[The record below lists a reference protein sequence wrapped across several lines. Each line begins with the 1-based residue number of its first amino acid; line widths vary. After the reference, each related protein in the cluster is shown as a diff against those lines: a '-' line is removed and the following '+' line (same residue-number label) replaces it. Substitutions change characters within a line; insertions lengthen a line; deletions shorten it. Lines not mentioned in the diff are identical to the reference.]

1 MGVCGRWRMLMLA
14 TLLHF
19 AGAQPLLGQ
28 NSGKP
33 DVMPSP
39 VNEDARQESPAAD
52 IRDAINENLVSPISG
67 DETAAEPPPEELVV
81 PEKPVQGEEPW
92 YRRFESATKTVQSLP
107 DLLPGLR
114 GRGWIHFGR
123 VEGEYAY
130 FTGGVLDDETGFN
143 FRSLRGGLI
152 RQLNDTTT
160 LKFEIDATD
169 GDSNWVDL
177 WARFRTRWGVFTV
190 GNQRV
195 AQTLVNQTS
204 RLSRTFMEVPLPAD
218 AFGLG
223 RRLGAGW
230 DMHRWKLGG
239 HLTVFGRDMNEDIGK
254 FGYGGRFYL
263 NPTKTRFSMFHL
275 GLSAVQE
282 KMDRDARFRAYPE
295 TRVTDIRLIDT
306 GRHSEVDTQS
316 IVGLEVAAARDSYSF
331 RSEYFVAEW
340 DRGDLKDP
348 RFKGFYLQANWAVT
362 GEAFKY
368 AEGKF
373 LRIRPERSIG
383 AFEIAIR
390 YSRLNLNDLNIRGG
404 EQRNTSIAL
413 NWYGPG
419 NQLRVQSSLI
429 HYATDEIAGNEDDYV
444 AQIRCQIHW

>member
-1 MGVCGRWRMLMLA
+1 MAGRWRMLMLA
-14 TLLHF
+14 TLLQCVGVQ
-19 AGAQPLLGQ
+19 ALLAQ
-28 NSGKP
+28 NKSEP
-33 DVMPSP
+33 DVIPNP
-39 VNEDARQESPAAD
+39 ANENAGQESQAAD
-52 IRDAINENLVSPISG
+52 IRDTINENLVSPISD
-67 DETAAEPPPEELVV
+67 DEAAAEPPSEEVAV
-81 PEKPVQGEEPW
+81 PEQAAEEEEPW
-92 YRRFESATKTVQSLP
+92 YRRFESATETVQTLP

-123 VEGEYAY
+123 IEGEFGH
-130 FTGGVLDDETGFN
+130 FTGGALNDESGFN

-152 RQLNDTTT
+152 RQVNDTTT

-223 RRLGAGW
+223 RRLGVGL
-230 DMHRWKLGG
+230 DVHRWKLGG
-239 HLTVFGRDMNEDIGK
+239 HLTVFGSDLNEDIGK
-254 FGYGGRFYL
+254 FGYGGRIYL

-295 TRVTDIRLIDT
+295 TRVTNIRLIDT

-316 IVGLEVAAARDSYSF
+316 IIGLEVAAARDSYSF

-340 DRGDLKDP
+340 DRADLQDP

-368 AEGKF
+368 AQGKF
-373 LRIRPERSIG
+373 LRIRPQRSIG
-383 AFEIAIR
+383 AFEVAIR
-390 YSRLNLNDLNIRGG
+390 YSRLNLNDLDINGG

-429 HYATDEIAGNEDDYV
+429 HYRTDEIAGREDDYV